1 VTLLIAFVLSSAVQS
16 PSQPAV
22 KPPLLDQ
29 IACAPMGLP
38 APPLAVLRVLGGYV
52 HGRLMFAPGDA
63 LIVNAGTGQGLQ
75 PGQQY
80 FVRRL
85 VHDASTKQP
94 KIGALYG
101 VHTAGWI
108 TIVDVKDTMAVATVT
123 HACDGI
129 LEGDY
134 LEPYVEPAL
143 PSPALTGSPDYAH
156 PGRIVLAD
164 ERRQSG
170 YPGLVMLVDRGTDH
184 GVTPGQTLTVYR
196 ETLGGQ
202 GPLLD
207 LGRATVLSASAQSAL
222 VRIDSSR
229 EAIFVGDLVAIHRI
243 TQ

>member
-1 VTLLIAFVLSSAVQS
+1 MTLLIAFVLSSAVQLA
-16 PSQPAV
+16 PQPAV

-38 APPLAVLRVLGGYV
+38 APPPAGLRVLGGTV

-63 LIVNAGTGQGLQ
+63 VIISGGAAQGLQ

-85 VHDASTKQP
+85 VHDASKKQP
-94 KIGALYG
+94 KVDALYG
-101 VHTAGWI
+101 IHTAGWI
-108 TIVDVKDTMAVATVT
+108 TIVDTKNTLAVATVT
-123 HACDGI
+123 HACDGV

-134 LEPYVEPAL
+134 LDPYVEPGL
-143 PSPALTGSPDYAH
+143 PSPALDGAPDYEH
-156 PGRIVLAD
+156 PGHLVLAD

-170 YPGLVMLVDRGTDH
+170 YPGMVMVMDRGSEH
-184 GVTPGQTLTVYR
+184 GVRAGQTLTIYR
-196 ETLGGQ
+196 ETIGGE

-207 LGRATVLSASAQSAL
+207 VGRATVVSAGPQSSL

-229 EAIFVGDLVAIHRI
+229 EAVYVGDLVAIHRI